1 MISVAR
7 ARRDKKINLHKGNG
21 ENPVDAAEQ
30 LKEKSVL
37 DKPLGAILDR
47 KF

>member
-7 ARRDKKINLHKGNG
+7 ARRDKKIYTRETV

-47 KF
+47 KL